1 MRIGASGIMIVY
13 DITRRKSLA
22 DIDERMKEIK
32 ENSPECNP
40 RILIGN
46 KCDEEKKREVTYEE
60 GEKMASKYGM
70 AFLETSTKTG
80 RNVNK
85 AFMLL
90 IRRIKNGVESGS
102 IPANPCSF
110 PRKRA
115 VVEPAEEN
123 LLFRC
128 ICF

>member
-1 MRIGASGIMIVY
+1 MRIGTSGIMIVY
-13 DITRRKSLA
+13 DITRRKSLV
-22 DIDERMKEIK
+22 DIDEQIK
-32 ENSPECNP
+32 EVKEKFPECNL

-46 KCDEEKKREVTYEE
+46 KCDEEEKREVTYEE

-70 AFLETSTKTG
+70 PFLETSAKTG
-80 RNVNK
+80 RNVDR

-90 IRRIKNGVESGS
+90 VKKIKNGVESGS
-102 IPANPCSF
+102 IPANPWNF

-115 VVEPAEEN
+115 VVKPAEEN
-123 LLFRC
+123 LLSRC